1 MSVAAGVHL
10 VICSVDWSDPLC
22 FLTISK
28 AWTLY
33 KHQTSSNYTLCWFH
47 FSTVFLRSHLLYI

>member
-33 KHQTSSNYTLCWFH
+33 KHIFFSTYPEQTSSDYTLC
-47 FSTVFLRSHLLYI
+47 